1 MRKAKRRK
9 STKYSS
15 AVPLFF
21 ARTSALRCQH
31 TFILSRELPSA
42 LTVPFGATTPRRAS
56 TAPPD
61 TLHRPASLCLGI
73 SRLLIRFNVF
83 KFDLY
88 HYITL
93 VVICQPLNRIFLI
106 FFERRSTSDFI
117 KFSEL
122 LKYYLKEKKAQKIPP
137 AGCRRQKGLF
147 ATRNRDPQL
156 TVALVFFGSS
166 VPMSYHNFRRIG

>member
-73 SRLLIRFNVF
+73 SRLLIRFLSCYLSTVKSHFFN
-83 KFDLY
+83 
-88 HYITL
+88 
-93 VVICQPLNRIFLI
+93 
-106 FFERRSTSDFI
+106 FFERKSTFDFI